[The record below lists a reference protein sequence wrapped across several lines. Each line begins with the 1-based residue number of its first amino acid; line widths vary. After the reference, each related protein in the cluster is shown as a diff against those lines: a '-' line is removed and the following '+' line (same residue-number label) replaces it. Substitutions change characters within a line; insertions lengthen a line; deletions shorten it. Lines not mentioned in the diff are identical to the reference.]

1 MLLHIATTRFNNDTW
16 NQNCM
21 WRERNE
27 WKGCVYGTPMKMKD
41 NIIIGGLV
49 VILEMNNEKNIIEGM
64 GLVKN
69 TLSLDR
75 SYNIYNWGNYNRYT
89 YSSKYRINRDEL
101 NHDETITLSV
111 LEMLLFK
118 GSRHLKRG
126 QGITSLPEWIMKNNQ
141 IDFQKKIKEMFVS
154 RFK

>member
-1 MLLHIATTRFNNDTW
+1 MNFFLKVQIF
-16 NQNCM
+16 
-21 WRERNE
+21 
-27 WKGCVYGTPMKMKD
+27 
-41 NIIIGGLV
+41 IIFGLS
-49 VILEMNNEKNIIEGM
+49 ITYCGNNENNIIEGM

-75 SYNIYNWGNYNRYT
+75 RYNIYNWGNYNRYT
-89 YSSKYRINRDEL
+89 YSSKYRINSDEL
-101 NHDETITLSV
+101 NRDETITLYV

-126 QGITSLPEWIMKNNQ
+126 QGITSLPNWIMKNNHF
-141 IDFQKKIKEMFVS
+141 DFQKKIKEMFVS